1 MLERRSADLTELL
14 SAVKRGR
21 KGLCLTDLT
30 EFPSAVSLPQANS
43 RENEVQ
49 EGAGVFIWEEA
60 GTVGLSDA
68 AVSSRSAFRRKAV
81 YVRIIH
87 PK

>member
-1 MLERRSADLTELL
+1 MLERRSADLAELL

-21 KGLCLTDLT
+21 KGLCLTGLT
-30 EFPSAVSLPQANS
+30 EFPSAVSLPQAKS
-43 RENEVQ
+43 RENEIQ
-49 EGAGVFIWEEA
+49 EEA
-60 GTVGLSDA
+60 GVLSDA
-68 AVSSRSAFRRKAV
+68 AVSSRLAFRRKAV

>member
-21 KGLCLTDLT
+21 KGLSLTDLT
-30 EFPSAVSLPQANS
+30 EFPSAVTLPQANS

-49 EGAGVFIWEEA
+49 EGAGV
-60 GTVGLSDA
+60 LSDA
-68 AVSSRSAFRRKAV
+68 AVSSRFAFRRKAV
-81 YVRIIH
+81 CARIIH

>member
-1 MLERRSADLTELL
+1 M
-14 SAVKRGR
+14 
-21 KGLCLTDLT
+21 
-30 EFPSAVSLPQANS
+30 SLPQANS

-60 GTVGLSDA
+60 GAAGLSDA
-68 AVSSRSAFRRKAV
+68 AVSSRFAFRRKAV